1 METLT
6 LEVGD
11 ENHGKRL
18 DQYVSQE
25 VEQLSRVLAADL
37 IKNGQIR
44 IEGRKVK
51 ASHRV
56 KKGDLISVHIP
67 PPQEVE
73 LTPQD
78 IPLTVVYEDQ
88 DLVIIDKPQGM
99 VVHPAHGNWDQTLVN
114 ALLFQVQDLSGINGE
129 LRPGIVHR
137 LDKDTSGLLV
147 VAKNDRSHRHLAEQI
162 KTHSFTREY
171 TALVHGQVRENQG
184 IIEAPIGRDPRDRK
198 KMAVVAGGRPSI
210 TGYQVLERF
219 ANYTLVRCRLETGRT
234 HQIRVHMS
242 YLGYPVVGDPLYGP
256 RKNQWG
262 LNKQLLHASLLT
274 IEHPATGEV
283 MTFQSPLPEYFDII
297 LKELTV
303 AD

>member
-6 LEVGD
+6 LVVGEAD
-11 ENHGKRL
+11 HGKRI

-25 VEQLSRVLAADL
+25 VDRLSRVLAADL
-37 IKNGQIR
+37 IKNGEIKVG
-44 IEGRKVK
+44 GRRVK
-51 ASHRV
+51 ASHRI
-56 KKGDLISVHIP
+56 KEGDLISVHIP
-67 PPQEVE
+67 PPQEVA

-78 IPLTVVYEDQ
+78 IPLKVVYEDH
-88 DLVIIDKPQGM
+88 DLVIIDKAQGM

-114 ALLFQVQDLSGINGE
+114 ALLFQVRDLSGINGE

-147 VAKNDRSHRHLAEQI
+147 VAKNDSSHRDLAEQI
-162 KTHSFTREY
+162 KTHSITREY

-184 IIEAPIGRDPRDRK
+184 IIEAPIGRDRRDRK
-198 KMAVVAGGRPSI
+198 KMAVISGGKPSI

-219 ANYTLVRCRLETGRT
+219 TNYTLVRCRLETGRT

-274 IEHPATGEV
+274 IEHPSTGEV
-283 MTFQSPLPEYFDII
+283 MTFESPLPEHFNDI
-297 LKELTV
+297 LEDLAV
-303 AD
+303 VS